1 MLQVIKR
8 NCEQV
13 NFDKSKISDAILKA
27 MKNGSGIVKPKIA
40 ESIASEIE
48 DECRNKQE
56 VSISDIESMVY
67 DKLITKKQRLTAKAY
82 EGYRSIREFQ
92 RENENIEDVKNLQI
106 EDNYHTE
113 LCEALEKLNPKEK
126 ELVLLSAVAGFNS
139 KEIANVLG
147 MTSGGVRSQLSRSL
161 KKMRKFLE

>member
-92 RENENIEDVKNLQI
+92 RENENTTDEEI
-106 EDNYHTE
+106 TE
-113 LCEALEKLNPKEK
+113 LLNGKSEY
-126 ELVLLSAVAGFNS
+126 
-139 KEIANVLG
+139 
-147 MTSGGVRSQLSRSL
+147 
-161 KKMRKFLE
+161 

>member
-67 DKLITKKQRLTAKAY
+67 DKLITKSKDSQQRHMKVI
-82 EGYRSIREFQ
+82 EVF
-92 RENENIEDVKNLQI
+92 ENF
-106 EDNYHTE
+106 
-113 LCEALEKLNPKEK
+113 KEK
-126 ELVLLSAVAGFNS
+126 M
-139 KEIANVLG
+139 KIQQ
-147 MTSGGVRSQLSRSL
+147 M
-161 KKMRKFLE
+161 KKLRNY